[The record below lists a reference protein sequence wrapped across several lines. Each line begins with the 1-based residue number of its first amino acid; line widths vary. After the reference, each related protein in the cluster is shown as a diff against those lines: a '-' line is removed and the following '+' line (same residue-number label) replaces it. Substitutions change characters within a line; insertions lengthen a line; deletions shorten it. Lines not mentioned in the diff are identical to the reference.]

1 MKRRQLNCKGQ
12 TKYVF
17 RCGFYS
23 NPKTVFDRLEEQG
36 INIPAVDRLFK
47 WFIVYD
53 FESMLVPIHES
64 NSEKLTWTQEHVPIS
79 VSVCSN
85 ADGYRYLHCIVQPDI
100 ELLVRDMVSYITEIA
115 NKSYSLAKEKFV
127 HAFDRLDDILDE
139 RCVEKNDFLLNEML
153 EDVEW
158 QEEVKKK

>member
-1 MKRRQLNCKGQ
+1 
-12 TKYVF
+12 
-17 RCGFYS
+17 
-23 NPKTVFDRLEEQG
+23 
-36 INIPAVDRLFK
+36 
-47 WFIVYD
+47 
-53 FESMLVPIHES
+53 
-64 NSEKLTWTQEHVPIS
+64 
-79 VSVCSN
+79 
-85 ADGYRYLHCIVQPDI
+85 
-100 ELLVRDMVSYITEIA
+100 MVSYMTEIA

>member
-53 FESMLVPIHES
+53 FESMLVPIQ
-64 NSEKLTWTQEHVPIS
+64 NLIPR
-79 VSVCSN
+79 N
-85 ADGYRYLHCIVQPDI
+85 
-100 ELLVRDMVSYITEIA
+100 
-115 NKSYSLAKEKFV
+115 
-127 HAFDRLDDILDE
+127 
-139 RCVEKNDFLLNEML
+139 
-153 EDVEW
+153 
-158 QEEVKKK
+158 